1 MTTEQLAAK
10 LGLRPHTLRT
20 AYCLKG
26 GYYGVK
32 PTKLPNRHLAWPDDS
47 YERLLTQQAKP
58 NQVAA

>member
-1 MTTEQLAAK
+1 MTTEQLASK

-32 PTKLPNRHLAWPDDS
+32 PTKLPNRHLHWPDDAF
-47 YERLLTQQAKP
+47 EQLTKQHQAM
-58 NQVAA
+58 VGEA